1 MYYRILAE
9 QVYSAFLVVEAGSP
23 DEAKRKAL
31 EHLDT
36 PEGSMLLYDNP
47 DPIEVAVVSDWME
60 LPEGEEAI

>member
-9 QVYSAFLVVEAGSP
+9 QVYSAFLFVEADSP
-23 DEAKRKAL
+23 DEAKEKAL

-36 PEGSMLLYDNP
+36 PVGSMLLDDNP
-47 DPIEVAVVSDWME
+47 DPIEVAVVSDWTE